1 MRGPGEASYGADSV
15 NKAGK
20 PERITMGLQA
30 GIMRRLCP
38 CNGIFAMTKLM
49 PFLLV
54 AVLVAACAKEQSGAP
69 MPERKPTRLE
79 LHGDVRIDNYFW
91 LKERDNPD
99 VIAYLDAENAYTEK
113 MMAPMQGMQELLLVL
128 TS

>member
-1 MRGPGEASYGADSV
+1 
-15 NKAGK
+15 
-20 PERITMGLQA
+20 
-30 GIMRRLCP
+30 
-38 CNGIFAMTKLM
+38 
-49 PFLLV
+49 
-54 AVLVAACAKEQSGAP
+54 

-99 VIAYLDAENAYTEK
+99 VIAFLDAENAYTEK